1 MTQAYFI
8 VPGLL
13 VPNRNA
19 WKAISS
25 EAIACVEK
33 LTQGAEDWTE
43 QTLAGPHQ
51 TGSAHLIWCWRVLT
65 RSREAMATAPY
76 RWVTQGG
83 PRLSGQIWR
92 LSLLH
97 CDKNGD
103 VLGKAPLTEAQQNR
117 VYSTL
122 YPLFQKDGFTL
133 QRWDADFYLSRK
145 TPWPV
150 SVREVET
157 LLGHAIPNE
166 QGFFSDKA
174 ENVTKALALLD
185 TLTQA
190 IQRLGIADLERL
202 WIDGGGS
209 IQDFY
214 PPTQIRSVLSDDTAV
229 LGWADS
235 AGILN
240 HRVGK
245 ITGAL
250 SWPSD
255 APRGAVLALFPNL
268 YKAWIQCNW
277 AEWNCA
283 LPKLAE
289 QLITLKEAARLRG
302 CDEALIVACG
312 EKMTKTFAVKLTNPK
327 SLLSRFRPQ
336 KSPDVNAWIIEEA
349 SHR

>member
-25 EAIACVEK
+25 EAIACVGK

-43 QTLAGPHQ
+43 QILAGPHQ

-157 LLGHAIPNE
+157 LLGHSIPNE

-214 PPTQIRSVLSDDTAV
+214 PPTQIRSVLSDDAAV

-336 KSPDVNAWIIEEA
+336 KSPDVSAWIIEEA
-349 SHR
+349 LGR

>member
-25 EAIACVEK
+25 EAIACVGK
-33 LTQGAEDWTE
+33 LTQGAEDWAE
-43 QTLAGPHQ
+43 QILAGPHQ

-214 PPTQIRSVLSDDTAV
+214 PPTQIRSVLSDDAAV

-336 KSPDVNAWIIEEA
+336 KSPDVNAWIIEEVLG
-349 SHR
+349 R

>member
-214 PPTQIRSVLSDDTAV
+214 PPT
-229 LGWADS
+229 
-235 AGILN
+235 
-240 HRVGK
+240 H
-245 ITGAL
+245 
-250 SWPSD
+250 
-255 APRGAVLALFPNL
+255 F
-268 YKAWIQCNW
+268 
-277 AEWNCA
+277 
-283 LPKLAE
+283 
-289 QLITLKEAARLRG
+289 
-302 CDEALIVACG
+302 
-312 EKMTKTFAVKLTNPK
+312 
-327 SLLSRFRPQ
+327 
-336 KSPDVNAWIIEEA
+336 
-349 SHR
+349 

>member
-174 ENVTKALALLD
+174 ENVTKALSLLD

-327 SLLSRFRPQ
+327 SILSRFRPQ
-336 KSPDVNAWIIEEA
+336 KSPDVNAWIIEEVLG
-349 SHR
+349 R

>member
-133 QRWDADFYLSRK
+133 QRWDADFYLSRT

-214 PPTQIRSVLSDDTAV
+214 PPTQIRSVLSDDAAV

-336 KSPDVNAWIIEEA
+336 KSPDVNAWIIEEVLG
-349 SHR
+349 R

>member
-214 PPTQIRSVLSDDTAV
+214 PPTQIRSVLSDDAAV

-327 SLLSRFRPQ
+327 SILSRFRPQ
-336 KSPDVNAWIIEEA
+336 KSPEVNAWIIEEVLG
-349 SHR
+349 R

>member
-25 EAIACVEK
+25 EAIACVGK

-43 QTLAGPHQ
+43 QILAGPHQ

-214 PPTQIRSVLSDDTAV
+214 PPTQIRSVLSDDAAV

-336 KSPDVNAWIIEEA
+336 KSPNVNAWIIEEA
-349 SHR
+349 LGR

>member
-25 EAIACVEK
+25 EAIACVGK
-33 LTQGAEDWTE
+33 LTQGTEDWTE
-43 QTLAGPHQ
+43 QILAGPHQ

-214 PPTQIRSVLSDDTAV
+214 PPTQIRSVLSDDAAV

-336 KSPDVNAWIIEEA
+336 KSPNVNAWIIEEA
-349 SHR
+349 LGR

>member
-25 EAIACVEK
+25 EAIACVGK

-43 QTLAGPHQ
+43 QILAGPHQ

-157 LLGHAIPNE
+157 LLGHSIPNE

-214 PPTQIRSVLSDDTAV
+214 PPTQIRSVLSDDAAV

-336 KSPDVNAWIIEEA
+336 KSPDVNAWIIEEVLG
-349 SHR
+349 R

>member
-25 EAIACVEK
+25 EAIAGVEK

-336 KSPDVNAWIIEEA
+336 KSPDVNAWIIEEVLG
-349 SHR
+349 R

>member
-25 EAIACVEK
+25 EAIACVGK

-43 QTLAGPHQ
+43 QILAGPHQ

-214 PPTQIRSVLSDDTAV
+214 PPTQIRSVLSDDAAV

-336 KSPDVNAWIIEEA
+336 KSPDVNAWIIEEVLG
-349 SHR
+349 R

>member
-327 SLLSRFRPQ
+327 SILSRFRPQ

>member
-25 EAIACVEK
+25 EAIACVGK

-43 QTLAGPHQ
+43 QILAGPHQ

-117 VYSTL
+117 VYSIL

-133 QRWDADFYLSRK
+133 QRWDADFYLFRK

-214 PPTQIRSVLSDDTAV
+214 PPTQIRSVLSDDAAV

-268 YKAWIQCNW
+268 YKAWLQCNW

-336 KSPDVNAWIIEEA
+336 KSPDVNAWIIEEVLG
-349 SHR
+349 R

>member
-214 PPTQIRSVLSDDTAV
+214 PPTQIRSVLSDDAAV

-327 SLLSRFRPQ
+327 SILSRFRPQ
-336 KSPDVNAWIIEEA
+336 KSPDVNAWIIEEVLG
-349 SHR
+349 R

>member
-43 QTLAGPHQ
+43 QTLAGPNQ

-289 QLITLKEAARLRG
+289 QVITLKEAARLRG

-327 SLLSRFRPQ
+327 SILSRFRPQ
-336 KSPDVNAWIIEEA
+336 KSPDVNAWIIEEVLG
-349 SHR
+349 R

>member
-25 EAIACVEK
+25 EEIACVEK

-214 PPTQIRSVLSDDTAV
+214 PPTQIRSVLSDDAAV

-336 KSPDVNAWIIEEA
+336 KSPDVNAWIIEEVLG
-349 SHR
+349 R

>member
-174 ENVTKALALLD
+174 EIVTKALALLD

-214 PPTQIRSVLSDDTAV
+214 PPTQIRSVLSDDAAV

-336 KSPDVNAWIIEEA
+336 KSPDVNAWIIEEVLG
-349 SHR
+349 R

>member
-13 VPNRNA
+13 VPNRNVL
-19 WKAISS
+19 KAIPP

-33 LTQGAEDWTE
+33 LTQGAKDWTE
-43 QTLAGPHQ
+43 QTLAESHQ

-92 LSLLH
+92 LTLLH
-97 CDKNGD
+97 CDENGG
-103 VLGKAPLTEAQQNR
+103 VLGKTSLTETQQDR
-117 VYSTL
+117 VYSVL
-122 YPLFQKDGFTL
+122 YPLFQKEGFTL

-145 TPWPV
+145 TPWQV

-157 LLGHAIPNE
+157 LLGHPIPSE
-166 QGFFSDKA
+166 EGFFSDKA
-174 ENVTKALALLD
+174 ENVTNALTLLG

-190 IQRLGIADLERL
+190 IQGLGIAGLEGL
-202 WIDGGGS
+202 WIDGGGP

-214 PPTQIRSVLSDDTAV
+214 PPTQIRSVLSDDAAV
-229 LGWADS
+229 LGWADA

-268 YKAWIQCNW
+268 YKAWIQGDW
-277 AEWNCA
+277 DAWNRA
-283 LPKLAE
+283 LPTLAE

-302 CDEALIVACG
+302 CNEALIVACG
-312 EKMTKTFAVKLTNPK
+312 GKMTKTFTVKLTNPK

>member
-145 TPWPV
+145 TPWSV

-327 SLLSRFRPQ
+327 SILSRFRPQ
-336 KSPDVNAWIIEEA
+336 KSPDVNAWIIEEVLG
-349 SHR
+349 R

>member
-25 EAIACVEK
+25 EAIACVGK

-43 QTLAGPHQ
+43 QILAGPHQ

-145 TPWPV
+145 TPWAV

-214 PPTQIRSVLSDDTAV
+214 PPTQIRSVLSDDAAV

-336 KSPDVNAWIIEEA
+336 KSPDVNAWIIEEVPG
-349 SHR
+349 R

>member
-43 QTLAGPHQ
+43 QTLAGPNQ

-327 SLLSRFRPQ
+327 SILSRFRPQ
-336 KSPDVNAWIIEEA
+336 KSPDVNAWIIEEVLG
-349 SHR
+349 R

>member
-174 ENVTKALALLD
+174 ENVTKALSLLD

-214 PPTQIRSVLSDDTAV
+214 PPTQIRSVLSDDAAV

-336 KSPDVNAWIIEEA
+336 KSPDVNAWIIEEV
-349 SHR
+349 HGR

>member
-214 PPTQIRSVLSDDTAV
+214 PPTQIRSVLSDDAAV

-327 SLLSRFRPQ
+327 SILSRFRPQ
-336 KSPDVNAWIIEEA
+336 KSTDVNAWIIEEVLG
-349 SHR
+349 R

>member
-214 PPTQIRSVLSDDTAV
+214 PPTQIRSVLSDDAAV

-336 KSPDVNAWIIEEA
+336 KSPDVNAWIIEEVLG
-349 SHR
+349 R

>member
-76 RWVTQGG
+76 RRVTQGG

-302 CDEALIVACG
+302 GDEALIVACG

-327 SLLSRFRPQ
+327 SILSRFRPQ
-336 KSPDVNAWIIEEA
+336 KSPDVNAWIIEEVLG
-349 SHR
+349 R

>member
-25 EAIACVEK
+25 EAIACVGK

-43 QTLAGPHQ
+43 QILAAPHQ

-76 RWVTQGG
+76 RWVTKGG

-103 VLGKAPLTEAQQNR
+103 VLGKAPLTEAQQNH

-145 TPWPV
+145 TPWSV

-214 PPTQIRSVLSDDTAV
+214 PPTQIRSVLSDDAAV

-277 AEWNCA
+277 AEWNRA

-336 KSPDVNAWIIEEA
+336 KSPDVNAWIIEEV
-349 SHR
+349 RGR

>member
-25 EAIACVEK
+25 EAIACVGK

-43 QTLAGPHQ
+43 QILAGPHQ

-214 PPTQIRSVLSDDTAV
+214 PPTQIRSVLSDDAAV

>member
-166 QGFFSDKA
+166 QDFFSDKA

-327 SLLSRFRPQ
+327 SILSRFRPQ
-336 KSPDVNAWIIEEA
+336 KSPDVNAWIIEEVLG
-349 SHR
+349 R

>member
-229 LGWADS
+229 LGWADA

-327 SLLSRFRPQ
+327 SILSRFRPQ
-336 KSPDVNAWIIEEA
+336 KSPDVNAWIIEEVLG
-349 SHR
+349 R

>member
-157 LLGHAIPNE
+157 LLGHPIPSE
-166 QGFFSDKA
+166 EGFFSDKA

-327 SLLSRFRPQ
+327 SILSRFRPQ
-336 KSPDVNAWIIEEA
+336 KSPDVNAWIIEEVLG
-349 SHR
+349 R

>member
-25 EAIACVEK
+25 EAIACVGK

-43 QTLAGPHQ
+43 QILAAPHQ

-214 PPTQIRSVLSDDTAV
+214 PPTQIRSVLSDDAAV

-336 KSPDVNAWIIEEA
+336 KSPDVNAWIIEEVLG
-349 SHR
+349 R

>member
-327 SLLSRFRPQ
+327 SILSRFRPQ
-336 KSPDVNAWIIEEA
+336 KSPDVNAWIIEEVLG
-349 SHR
+349 R

>member
-33 LTQGAEDWTE
+33 LTQGAADWTE

-327 SLLSRFRPQ
+327 SILSRFRPQ
-336 KSPDVNAWIIEEA
+336 KSPDVNAWIIEEVLG
-349 SHR
+349 R

>member
-214 PPTQIRSVLSDDTAV
+214 PPTQIRSVLSDDAAV

>member
-25 EAIACVEK
+25 EAIACVGK

-43 QTLAGPHQ
+43 QILAGPHQ

-157 LLGHAIPNE
+157 LLGHSIPNE

-214 PPTQIRSVLSDDTAV
+214 PPTQIRSVLSDDAAV

-268 YKAWIQCNW
+268 YKAWLQCNW

-336 KSPDVNAWIIEEA
+336 KSPDVNAWIIEEVLG
-349 SHR
+349 R